1 MADFTTAPPSSA
13 LSPASGLAKPLAEL
27 YGLVGQM
34 ADPSGRSATA
44 RALASGAGADDL
56 LILVR
61 DNEIGILL
69 PAAGFAQTLPDAQR
83 WRGFVSELE
92 QQSPL
97 AGFLPYPDRHT
108 DVAALGVL
116 GRDKSALI
124 FLGGNPSPEVA
135 SALALVLPALAAAFR
150 GEQALVAAEGHAA
163 VARETAGQAKLLT
176 ASLENARK
184 ALQEALAKAEA
195 ANAAKDQFLA
205 VLSHELRTPLAP
217 VLAAATTL
225 LTDEQLPHELRDSL
239 EMIRRNVELE
249 ARLIDDLLD
258 LTRIAKG
265 KMQLRFDVVDVNA
278 LITQTVEICRSDIYR
293 KELDLSVR
301 LDAAEHH
308 AKADPARLQQVLWNI
323 VKNAVKFTPL
333 KGRIEIASRNEG
345 DQLHIEISDTGIGI
359 EPQQLGTIFNAF
371 EQTSDDV
378 TRRFGGLG
386 LGLAI
391 SNALVQA
398 HDGVLIANSG
408 GKGKGA
414 TFSVRLPLTAARAVS
429 TSASSERSAGRPSH
443 TLKLL
448 LVEDHADT
456 AKVMA
461 LLLRSLGHEVTTAH
475 TVAAALEVG
484 QDQQFD
490 LVLSDLGLPDG
501 SGLELMRALSQKYGL
516 RGVAISGYGME
527 EDLAQS
533 ERAGFFAH
541 LTKPVN
547 FQQVQ
552 AVLNQFAAT
561 NGSQS

>member
-1 MADFTTAPPSSA
+1 MS
-13 LSPASGLAKPLAEL
+13 SPASGLAKPLAEL
-27 YGLVGQM
+27 YALVGQL
-34 ADPSGRSATA
+34 ADLSGRAATA
-44 RALASGAGADDL
+44 RALASRAGADDL
-56 LILVR
+56 VIFIR
-61 DNEIGILL
+61 DQELGILL
-69 PAAGFAQTLPDAQR
+69 PAAGFPQTLPDAHR
-83 WRGFVSELE
+83 WRSFLSELE
-92 QQSPL
+92 QKSPL
-97 AGFLPYPDRHT
+97 AGFLPFPNRHT
-108 DVAALGVL
+108 EVAALGVL
-116 GRDKSALI
+116 GVDKSALI
-124 FLGGNPSPEVA
+124 LLGGNPLPDVA
-135 SALALVLPALAAAFR
+135 SAIVLVLPALAAAFR
-150 GEQALVAAEGHAA
+150 GEQALVAAEGHAT

-176 ASLENARK
+176 ASLEGARQ

-225 LTDEQLPHELRDSL
+225 LTDEHLPQEIRDSL

-258 LTRIAKG
+258 LTRIARG
-265 KMQLRFDVVDVNA
+265 KMQLSFDVVDVHA
-278 LITQTVEICRSDIYR
+278 LVTQTVEICRSDIYR

-308 AKADPARLQQVLWNI
+308 ARADPARLQQVLWNI

-333 KGRIEIASRNEG
+333 KGRVEVASRNKG
-345 DQLHIEISDTGIGI
+345 DQLNIEISDTGIGI
-359 EPQQLGTIFNAF
+359 EPQHLGTIFNAF

-408 GKGKGA
+408 GTGKGA
-414 TFSVRLPLTAARAVS
+414 TFSVRLPVTAVRAVTS
-429 TSASSERSAGRPSH
+429 SASSERSAARSLP

-448 LVEDHADT
+448 LVEDHPDT

-461 LLLRSLGHEVTTAH
+461 RLLRNLGHEVTTAH
-475 TVAAALEVG
+475 TVAATLDVA
-484 QDQQFD
+484 QNQQFD

-501 SGLELMRALSQKYGL
+501 SGLELMRELGQKYGL

-527 EDLAQS
+527 EDLAQT

-552 AVLNQFAAT
+552 AVLNQFAVT
-561 NGSQS
+561 NGSRG

>member
-1 MADFTTAPPSSA
+1 LADSTTAPPSSVS
-13 LSPASGLAKPLAEL
+13 SPTSGLAKPLAEL
-27 YGLVGQM
+27 YGLVGQL
-34 ADPSGRSATA
+34 ADLSGRTATA
-44 RALASGAGADDL
+44 RALASRAGADDL
-56 LILVR
+56 IIFVR
-61 DNEIGILL
+61 DQELGILL
-69 PAAGFAQTLPDAQR
+69 PAAGFPQTLPDAHR
-83 WRGFVSELE
+83 WRSFLSEVE
-92 QQSPL
+92 QKSPL
-97 AGFLPYPDRHT
+97 VGLLPFPNRHT
-108 DVAALGVL
+108 EVAALGVL
-116 GRDKSALI
+116 GRDKSTLI
-124 FLGGNPSPEVA
+124 LLGGNPLPDVA
-135 SALALVLPALAAAFR
+135 SAIALVLPALAAAFR

-176 ASLENARK
+176 ASLEGARQ

-205 VLSHELRTPLAP
+205 VLSHELRTPLTP

-225 LTDEQLPHELRDSL
+225 LTDEHLPEAMRDSL

-258 LTRIAKG
+258 LTRIARG
-265 KMQLRFDVVDVNA
+265 KMQLRFNVVDVNA
-278 LITQTVEICRSDIYR
+278 LVTQTVEICRSDIYR

-333 KGRIEIASRNEG
+333 KGRIEIASHNEG

-359 EPQQLGTIFNAF
+359 EPQHLGTIFNAF

-391 SNALVQA
+391 SNALVLA
-398 HDGVLIANSG
+398 HDGVLIADSG

-414 TFSVRLPLTAARAVS
+414 TFTIRLPVTAVRAVTS
-429 TSASSERSAGRPSH
+429 SASSERSAAHLSH

-448 LVEDHADT
+448 LVEDHPDT

-461 LLLRSLGHEVTTAH
+461 RLLRSLGHQVTTAH
-475 TVAAALEVG
+475 TVAATLDVA
-484 QDQQFD
+484 QNQQFD

-501 SGLELMRALSQKYGL
+501 SGLELMRELGQKHGL
-516 RGVAISGYGME
+516 RGVAISGYGMD

-533 ERAGFFAH
+533 ERAGFIAH

-547 FQQVQ
+547 LQQVQ

-561 NGSQS
+561 NGSRG

>member
-1 MADFTTAPPSSA
+1 LF
-13 LSPASGLAKPLAEL
+13 
-27 YGLVGQM
+27 GLVGQL
-34 ADPSGRSATA
+34 AGLNGRAATA
-44 RALASGAGADDL
+44 RALASRAAADDL
-56 LILVR
+56 IIFVR
-61 DNEIGILL
+61 DQELGILL
-69 PAAGFAQTLPDAQR
+69 PAAGFPQTLPDARR
-83 WRGFVSELE
+83 WRTFLSDLE
-92 QQSPL
+92 QKSPL
-97 AGFLPYPDRHT
+97 VGFLPFPDRQT
-108 DVAALGVL
+108 EVAALGVL
-116 GRDKSALI
+116 GADKSALV
-124 FLGGNPSPEVA
+124 LVGGNPLLEVA
-135 SALALVLPALAAAFR
+135 SAIALVLPALAAAFR
-150 GEQALVAAEGHAA
+150 GEQALAVAEGHAT

-176 ASLENARK
+176 ASLESARQ

-225 LTDEQLPHELRDSL
+225 LTDEHLPQAIRDSL

-258 LTRIAKG
+258 LTRIARG
-265 KMQLRFDVVDVNA
+265 KMQLSFDVVDVNV
-278 LITQTVEICRSDIYR
+278 LVTQTVEICRSDIYR

-308 AKADPARLQQVLWNI
+308 TRADPARLQQVLWNI
-323 VKNAVKFTPL
+323 LKNAVKFTPS
-333 KGRIEIASRNEG
+333 KGRIEIASHNEA
-345 DQLHIEISDTGIGI
+345 DQLMIEISDTGIGI
-359 EPQQLGTIFNAF
+359 EPQHLRTIFNAF

-398 HDGVLIANSG
+398 HNGMLIANSG

-414 TFSVRLPLTAARAVS
+414 TFCISLPVTAARAATS
-429 TSASSERSAGRPSH
+429 SASSERSSARSLQ

-448 LVEDHADT
+448 LVEDHPDT

-461 LLLRSLGHEVTTAH
+461 RLLRNLGHEVTTAH
-475 TVAAALEVG
+475 TVAATLEAA
-484 QDQQFD
+484 QNQQFD

-501 SGLELMRALSQKYGL
+501 SGLELMRELGQRYGL

-527 EDLAQS
+527 EDLAQT

-547 FQQVQ
+547 VHQVQ
-552 AVLNQFAAT
+552 AVLSQFAAT
-561 NGSQS
+561 NGSGRSTF

>member
-1 MADFTTAPPSSA
+1 M
-13 LSPASGLAKPLAEL
+13 
-27 YGLVGQM
+27 
-34 ADPSGRSATA
+34 
-44 RALASGAGADDL
+44 
-56 LILVR
+56 
-61 DNEIGILL
+61 
-69 PAAGFAQTLPDAQR
+69 
-83 WRGFVSELE
+83 
-92 QQSPL
+92 
-97 AGFLPYPDRHT
+97 
-108 DVAALGVL
+108 AALGVL

-124 FLGGNPSPEVA
+124 LMGGDPLPAVA
-135 SALALVLPALAAAFR
+135 SAIALVLPALSAAFR

-163 VARETAGQAKLLT
+163 VARETAGRAKLLT
-176 ASLENARK
+176 ASLENARH

-225 LTDEQLPHELRDSL
+225 LTDEHLPQVIRDSL

-258 LTRIAKG
+258 LTRIARG
-265 KMQLRFDVVDVNA
+265 KMQLSFDVVDVNA
-278 LITQTVEICRSDIYR
+278 LVTQTVEICRSDIYR
-293 KELDLSVR
+293 KELDLLIR
-301 LDAAEHH
+301 LEAAEYH
-308 AKADPARLQQVLWNI
+308 ARADAARLQQVLWNI
-323 VKNAVKFTPL
+323 VKNAVKFTPG

-345 DQLHIEISDTGIGI
+345 NQLHIEISDTGIGI
-359 EPQQLGTIFNAF
+359 EPQHLRTIFNAF

-378 TRRFGGLG
+378 TRQFGGLG

-391 SNALVQA
+391 SNALVEA
-398 HDGVLIANSG
+398 HDGVLNAESG

-414 TFSVRLPLTAARAVS
+414 KFTIRLPVTAARAVAP
-429 TSASSERSAGRPSH
+429 SASSQRSAARSLR

-448 LVEDHADT
+448 LVEDHPDT

-461 LLLRSLGHEVTTAH
+461 RLLRSLGHEVTTAH
-475 TVAAALEVG
+475 TVTAALDVA
-484 QDQQFD
+484 QNQQFD

-501 SGLELMRALSQKYGL
+501 SGLELMRELGQKHGL
-516 RGVAISGYGME
+516 RGVAISGYGMD

-533 ERAGFFAH
+533 ERAGFIAH

-561 NGSQS
+561 NGSRC

>member
-1 MADFTTAPPSSA
+1 
-13 LSPASGLAKPLAEL
+13 
-27 YGLVGQM
+27 M

>member
-1 MADFTTAPPSSA
+1 MS
-13 LSPASGLAKPLAEL
+13 SPASGLAQPLAEL
-27 YGLVGQM
+27 YGLVGQLPDLSRR
-34 ADPSGRSATA
+34 AATA
-44 RALASGAGADDL
+44 RALASRAGADDL
-56 LILVR
+56 VIFVR
-61 DNEIGILL
+61 DQDLGILL
-69 PAAGFAQTLPDAQR
+69 PAAGFPQTLPDAHR
-83 WRGFVSELE
+83 WRSFLADLE
-92 QQSPL
+92 QNSPL
-97 AGFLPYPDRHT
+97 AGFLPFRNRQT
-108 DVAALGVL
+108 EVAALGML
-116 GRDKSALI
+116 GGDKSALI
-124 FLGGNPSPEVA
+124 LLGGHPFLEIA
-135 SALALVLPALAAAFR
+135 SAIALVLPALAAAFR
-150 GEQALVAAEGHAA
+150 GEQALVAAKGHAA

-176 ASLENARK
+176 ASLESARQ

-225 LTDEQLPHELRDSL
+225 LTDEKLPHGLRDSL

-265 KMQLRFDVVDVNA
+265 KMPLRFDVVDVNA

-301 LDAAEHH
+301 LDATEHH

-323 VKNAVKFTPL
+323 LKNAVKFTPF
-333 KGRIEIASRNEG
+333 KGRIDIASRNEG
-345 DQLHIEISDTGIGI
+345 DQLYIEISDTGIGI
-359 EPQQLGTIFNAF
+359 EPQYLGTIFNAF

-398 HDGVLIANSG
+398 HDGVLIANSS
-408 GKGKGA
+408 GKGKGS
-414 TFSVRLPLTAARAVS
+414 TFSVRLPVTAARAVT
-429 TSASSERSAGRPSH
+429 TSASSERSAARRFN

-448 LVEDHADT
+448 LVEDHPDT

-461 LLLRSLGHEVTTAH
+461 RLLQGLGHEVAIAH
-475 TVAAALEVG
+475 TIADTLELA
-484 QDQQFD
+484 QHRQFD

-501 SGLELMRALSQKYGL
+501 SGLELMRELSQRYGL

-527 EDLAQS
+527 EDLAKA

-552 AVLNQFAAT
+552 AVLAQFAAP
-561 NGSQS
+561 NGS

>member
-1 MADFTTAPPSSA
+1 MADSTTAPPSSVSS
-13 LSPASGLAKPLAEL
+13 LASGWAKPLAEL
-27 YGLVGQM
+27 YGLVGQL
-34 ADPSGRSATA
+34 ADLNGRTATA
-44 RALASGAGADDL
+44 RALASLAGADDL
-56 LILVR
+56 VLFVR
-61 DNEIGILL
+61 DHELGILL
-69 PAAGFAQTLPDAQR
+69 PAAGFPQTLPDAHR
-83 WRGFVSELE
+83 WRSFLSEIE
-92 QQSPL
+92 KKSPL
-97 AGFLPYPDRHT
+97 AGFVPFPNRHT
-108 DVAALGVL
+108 EVAALGVL

-124 FLGGNPSPEVA
+124 LLGGNPLPDVA
-135 SALALVLPALAAAFR
+135 SAIALVLPALAAAFR
-150 GEQALVAAEGHAA
+150 GEQALVTADGHAA

-176 ASLENARK
+176 ASLESARQ

-225 LTDEQLPHELRDSL
+225 LTDEHLPQAIRDPL

-258 LTRIAKG
+258 LTRIARG
-265 KMQLRFDVVDVNA
+265 KMRLSFDVVDVNA
-278 LITQTVEICRSDIYR
+278 LVTQTVEICRSDIYR
-293 KELDLSVR
+293 KELDVSVR

-308 AKADPARLQQVLWNI
+308 AWADAARLQQVLWNI
-323 VKNAVKFTPL
+323 LKNAVKFTPL
-333 KGRIEIASRNEG
+333 KGRIEIASHNEG
-345 DQLHIEISDTGIGI
+345 NQLYIEISDTGIGI
-359 EPQQLGTIFNAF
+359 EPQHLGTIFNAF

-391 SNALVQA
+391 SNALAQA
-398 HDGVLIANSG
+398 HDAVLIADSG

-414 TFSVRLPLTAARAVS
+414 TFSIRLPVTAVTAVTS
-429 TSASSERSAGRPSH
+429 SASCERSAARPLP
-443 TLKLL
+443 TLNLL
-448 LVEDHADT
+448 LVEDHLDT

-461 LLLRSLGHEVTTAH
+461 QLLRTLGHQVTAAH
-475 TVAAALEVG
+475 TVAAALKAA

-501 SGLELMRALSQKYGL
+501 SGLELMRELSQRYGL
-516 RGVAISGYGME
+516 RCVAISGYGME
-527 EDLAQS
+527 EDLAQT

-561 NGSQS
+561 NGSRG

>member
-1 MADFTTAPPSSA
+1 
-13 LSPASGLAKPLAEL
+13 LAEPLAEL
-27 YGLVGQM
+27 YRLVGQL
-34 ADPSGRSATA
+34 ADLRGRGATA
-44 RALASGAGADDL
+44 RALASRAGADDL
-56 LILVR
+56 IIFVR
-61 DNEIGILL
+61 DQELGIPL
-69 PAAGFAQTLPDAQR
+69 PAAGFPQTLPDAHR
-83 WRGFVSELE
+83 WRSFLSELE
-92 QQSPL
+92 QKCPL
-97 AGFLPYPDRHT
+97 SGCLPFPNRHT
-108 DVAALGVL
+108 EVAALGVL
-116 GRDKSALI
+116 GADKSALI
-124 FLGGNPSPEVA
+124 LLGGNPSSDVA
-135 SALALVLPALAAAFR
+135 SAIALVLPALAAAFR
-150 GEQALVAAEGHAA
+150 GEQTLVVAEGHAT

-176 ASLENARK
+176 ASLESARQ

-225 LTDEQLPHELRDSL
+225 LTDEHLPHTIRDTL

-258 LTRIAKG
+258 LTRIARG
-265 KMQLRFDVVDVNA
+265 KMQLSFDVVDVNA
-278 LITQTVEICRSDIYR
+278 LVAQTVEICRSDIYR

-308 AKADPARLQQVLWNI
+308 VRADPARLQQVLWNI

-333 KGRIEIASRNEG
+333 KGRIEIASHNEG
-345 DQLHIEISDTGIGI
+345 DQFHVEISDTGIGI
-359 EPQQLGTIFNAF
+359 EPQHLETIFNAF

-391 SNALVQA
+391 SKALVLA
-398 HDGVLIANSG
+398 HDGVLTANSG
-408 GKGKGA
+408 GKDKGA
-414 TFSVRLPLTAARAVS
+414 TFSVRLPVAAVRAI
-429 TSASSERSAGRPSH
+429 TSLASSERSAAGSMH
-443 TLKLL
+443 SLKLL
-448 LVEDHADT
+448 LVEDHPDT

-461 LLLRSLGHEVTTAH
+461 RLLRNLGHEVTTAH
-475 TVAAALEVG
+475 TVAATLDVAKN
-484 QDQQFD
+484 QHFD

-501 SGLELMRALSQKYGL
+501 SGVVLMRELGQKYGL

-527 EDLAQS
+527 EDLTETKQ
-533 ERAGFFAH
+533 AGFFAH

-552 AVLNQFAAT
+552 ALLNQFAAT
-561 NGSQS
+561 NGSRD